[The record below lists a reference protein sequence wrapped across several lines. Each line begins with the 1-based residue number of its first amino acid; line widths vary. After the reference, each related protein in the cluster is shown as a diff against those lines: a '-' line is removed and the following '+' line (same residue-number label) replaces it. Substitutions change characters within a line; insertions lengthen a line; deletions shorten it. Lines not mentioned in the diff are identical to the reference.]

1 MANDVY
7 YTGTGVPE
15 GLGLPQHIPQP
26 GEEGAP
32 FQQIT
37 VTPQQN
43 GGYLVQSPQGGY
55 QLFSP
60 GGEEVNRYNPAS
72 SMAPTVQR
80 QQPSAWY
87 GGYGMLPNVQQPS
100 TRYQGYGMLPSVSW
114 ANLSQLLGQGRQT
127 ATTAKT
133 GKATQAQAQGP
144 ALSNQVPANE
154 KFGNS
159 AEQIMRS
166 RFTQTS
172 IDELQDWDAY
182 YKSPIPGKTPP
193 YLSPAVANYLGIS
206 EAQRQAMGYSPT
218 GVWDESRQMY
228 VFPLTNAPGSTGT
241 STGTSGKQKFPMYYG
256 GGGGSWGGGAA
267 STPWWYWSSVNWRI

>member
-32 FQQIT
+32 LQQIA
-37 VTPQQN
+37 VTPQAN

-60 GGEEVNRYNPAS
+60 GGEEVNRYNPAAS
-72 SMAPTVQR
+72 LAPTVQR

-100 TRYQGYGMLPSVSW
+100 TRYQGYGMMPAVSW

-133 GKATQAQAQGP
+133 GKAQAQATP
-144 ALSNQVPANE
+144 ALSNQVPADE
-154 KFGNS
+154 KNTV
-159 AEQIMRS
+159 EQFNRS

-172 IDELQDWDAY
+172 IEELQNWDAWN
-182 YKSPIPGKTPP
+182 KGTTTEQPK

-206 EAQRQAMGYSPT
+206 EAQRQQMGYSPT

-228 VFPLTNAPGSTGT
+228 VFPLMTTATGTGTGT
-241 STGTSGKQKFPMYYG
+241 STRKPVYYYG
-256 GGGGSWGGGAA
+256 GGGGGGGSTYSS